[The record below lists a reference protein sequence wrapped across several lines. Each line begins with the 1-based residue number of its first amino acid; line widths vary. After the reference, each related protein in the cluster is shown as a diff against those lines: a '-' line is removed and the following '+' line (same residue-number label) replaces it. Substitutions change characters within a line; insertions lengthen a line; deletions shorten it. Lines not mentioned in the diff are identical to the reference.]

1 MHHGGCR
8 VWNQQVYVFDPLDYK
23 YVKVW
28 MESKDILTSLNT
40 IPKDATIS
48 KNLQVVA
55 EIKVLAGMFF
65 YIQIM
70 LISI

>member
-1 MHHGGCR
+1 
-8 VWNQQVYVFDPLDYK
+8 
-23 YVKVW
+23 

-55 EIKVLAGMFF
+55 DKKVVAGMFF

-70 LISI
+70 LTSI